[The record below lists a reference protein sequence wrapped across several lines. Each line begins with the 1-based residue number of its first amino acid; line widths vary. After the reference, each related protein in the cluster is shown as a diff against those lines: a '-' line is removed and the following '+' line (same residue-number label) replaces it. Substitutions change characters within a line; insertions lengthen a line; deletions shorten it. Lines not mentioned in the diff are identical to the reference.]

1 MTDTDLADALRVL
14 AGRVTEL
21 NELTRGNIA
30 NHVLHSGTVVV
41 GADGY
46 VSLDFAI
53 PMASVMVQAS
63 DTFGYVTIAAAPPAS
78 SPPTSG
84 AGVVAV
90 GPDAMLAVPLTGTV
104 LTVYGT
110 AGDLV
115 YLGVWSRAQPPAG
128 A

>member
-1 MTDTDLADALRVL
+1 MTDTDLAEALRAL
-14 AGRVTEL
+14 AGRITEL
-21 NELTRGNIA
+21 NELTRGNLV
-30 NHVLHSGTVVV
+30 NHVLYSGTVVV
-41 GADGY
+41 GAAGY
-46 VSLDFAI
+46 VSIDFAI
-53 PMASVMVQAS
+53 PMASVMIQAS
-63 DTFGYVTIAAAPPAS
+63 GTFGYVTVAAAPPAS
-78 SPPTSG
+78 SAPTSG

-90 GPDAMLAVPLTGTV
+90 GPDAMLSVPLTGTV